1 MKGILTIIV
10 VLVCVFSLSYFYVNG
25 KPEFMRQKTSFA
37 TEEIQAEDTNS
48 GENNNY
54 QGDEPS
60 QNTSPT
66 ETNICQKCGNRFTGR
81 GYTEIAHGVW
91 RETKE
96 PYQTFICS
104 ESCGSAHTRKWESV
118 LGNKSDGK
126 VYDNEQCGMCEGTGI
141 ERNHSSMS
149 NEYGRTCPMCNGKG
163 YQSY

>member
-25 KPEFMRQKTSFA
+25 KPEFMRQETSFA
-37 TEEIQAEDTNS
+37 TEEIQEEDTNS

-91 RETKE
+91 RETEE
-96 PYQTFICS
+96 PYQSFVCS
-104 ESCGSAHTRKWESV
+104 QSCGSLHTKKWERV
-118 LGNKSDGK
+118 LG
-126 VYDNEQCGMCEGTGI
+126 
-141 ERNHSSMS
+141 
-149 NEYGRTCPMCNGKG
+149 
-163 YQSY
+163 QSLRQRAL